1 MCAVA
6 KINKLSDQG
15 IKALSK
21 PGLYGDG
28 LGLYLQ
34 VSSYGTK
41 SWLFRFMRDGK
52 ARKMGLGA
60 LHTISLKAA
69 RQKAQECRIKLDAG
83 IDPIEDRKAVHLA
96 RKAETAAA
104 MTFKQCA
111 EKYID
116 AHRATWKNTKHSAQW
131 PSTLKTYVYPVI
143 GDLSVKDIDVGLVL
157 KVIEGIWKTKPETAS
172 RVRGRI
178 EIVLD
183 WAAARKY
190 RHGEN
195 PARWRGHLDKL
206 LPARSKVAKV
216 KHHEALPYRE
226 IAPFMAEARAK
237 EGISARAL
245 EFTILNAVRTNETI
259 GAKWPEIDIEA
270 GMWTIP
276 PERMKGGRE
285 HRIPLSEAAIA
296 LLKALPRVKGNPY
309 VFPGAHEGK
318 HLSNMAMLELVRG
331 MRPGAGLTVHGF
343 RSTFRDWA
351 AEQTAYPN
359 EMVEMA
365 LAHIVSDK
373 TEAAYRRGD
382 MLDRRRRLMKD
393 WADYCSKQSL
403 TGDVVSLRS
412 ATNA

>member
-1 MCAVA
+1 MA

-83 IDPIEDRKAVHLA
+83 LDPIEDRKAVQLA
-96 RKAETAAA
+96 RKAETAAV

-116 AHRATWKNTKHSAQW
+116 AHRATWKNPKHAAQW
-131 PSTLKTYVYPVI
+131 PATLKTYVYPVF

-157 KVIEGIWKTKPETAS
+157 KAIEDIWKTKPETAS

-178 EIVLD
+178 ETVLD
-183 WAAARKY
+183 WATARKY
-190 RHGEN
+190 RDGEN

-226 IAPFMAEARAK
+226 IGSFMTEARTK

-245 EFTILNAVRTNETI
+245 EFTILNAVRTNEAI
-259 GAKWPEIDIEA
+259 GAKWPEIDEDA

-285 HRIPLSEAAIA
+285 HRVPLSEAAIA

-309 VFPGAHEGK
+309 VFPGAQEGK
-318 HLSNMAMLELVRG
+318 PLSNMAMLELVRG
-331 MRPGAGLTVHGF
+331 IRPGAGLTVHGF

-393 WADYCSKQSL
+393 WADFCAQSARS
-403 TGDVVSLRS
+403 GDVVSLRS
-412 ATNA
+412 AIDA

>member
-1 MCAVA
+1 VA
-6 KINKLSDQG
+6 KINKLTDQG
-15 IKALSK
+15 IRALSK

-34 VSSYGTK
+34 VSSFGTK

-83 IDPIEDRKAVHLA
+83 VDPIEDRKAAQLA
-96 RKAETAAA
+96 RRAEAVAV
-104 MTFKQCA
+104 MTFRQCA

-116 AHRATWKNTKHSAQW
+116 AHRSTWKNPKHAAQW
-131 PSTLKTYVYPVI
+131 PATLKTYVYPVF

-157 KVIEGIWKTKPETAS
+157 KAIEGIWKTKPETAS

-178 EIVLD
+178 ETVLD

-190 RHGEN
+190 RDGEN

-226 IAPFMAEARAK
+226 IASFMTEAREK

-259 GAKWPEIDIEA
+259 GAKWPEIDIDA

-285 HRIPLSEAAIA
+285 HRVPLSEASIA
-296 LLKALPRVKGNPY
+296 LLKALPRIKGNPH
-309 VFPGAHEGK
+309 VFPGAQEGK
-318 HLSNMAMLELVRG
+318 SLSNMAMLELVRG
-331 MRPGAGLTVHGF
+331 MRPGLTVHGF

-393 WADYCSKQSL
+393 WAEFCAQSARS
-403 TGDVVSLRS
+403 GDVVSLRS
-412 ATNA
+412 AIDA

>member
-83 IDPIEDRKAVHLA
+83 LDPIEDRKAVQLA
-96 RKAETAAA
+96 RRAETATA

-116 AHRATWKNTKHSAQW
+116 AHQATWKNPKHAAQW
-131 PSTLKTYVYPVI
+131 PATLKTYVYPVF
-143 GDLSVKDIDVGLVL
+143 GDLSVKDVDVGLVL
-157 KVIEGIWKTKPETAS
+157 KVIDGIWKTKPETAS

-178 EIVLD
+178 ETVLD

-190 RHGEN
+190 RDGEN

-216 KHHEALPYRE
+216 KHHVALPYRE
-226 IAPFMAEARAK
+226 IGPFMTEARAK
-237 EGISARAL
+237 DGISARAL
-245 EFTILNAVRTNETI
+245 EFTVLNAVRTNEAI
-259 GAKWPEIDIEA
+259 GAKWPEIDEDA

-285 HRIPLSEAAIA
+285 HRVPLSEAAIA

-309 VFPGAHEGK
+309 VFPGAQEGK
-318 HLSNMAMLELVRG
+318 PLSNMAMLELVRG

-382 MLDRRRRLMKD
+382 MLEKRRRLMKD
-393 WADYCSKQSL
+393 WADFCAQPAR
-403 TGDVVSLRS
+403 TADITPIRGADNV
-412 ATNA
+412 

>member
-1 MCAVA
+1 MA
-6 KINKLSDQG
+6 KINKLTDQG
-15 IKALSK
+15 IRALSK

-34 VSSYGTK
+34 VSTFGTK

-60 LHTISLKAA
+60 VHTISLKAA

-83 IDPIEDRKAVHLA
+83 LDPIEDRKAVRLA
-96 RKAETAAA
+96 RKAETAVA

-111 EKYID
+111 KKYID
-116 AHRATWKNTKHSAQW
+116 AHQGTWKNPKHAAQW
-131 PSTLKTYVYPVI
+131 PSTLKTYVYPVF

-157 KVIEGIWKTKPETAS
+157 KAIEDIWKTKPETAS

-178 EIVLD
+178 ETVLD
-183 WAAARKY
+183 WATARDY
-190 RHGEN
+190 RSGEN

-206 LPARSKVAKV
+206 LPARNKVAKV
-216 KHHEALPYRE
+216 KHHEALPYLDMSAF
-226 IAPFMAEARAK
+226 ITDLRAN
-237 EGISARAL
+237 GSISARAL
-245 EFTILNAVRTNETI
+245 EFTILTAVRTNEAI
-259 GAKWPEIDIEA
+259 GAKWSEFDTEA
-270 GMWTIP
+270 NMWTIP
-276 PERMKGGRE
+276 AERMKGGRE
-285 HRIPLSEAAIA
+285 HRVPLSEAAVT
-296 LLKALPRVKGNPY
+296 LLKTLPRIMGNPH
-309 VFPGAHEGK
+309 VFPGVKEERP
-318 HLSNMAMLELVRG
+318 LSNMAMLEMVRG
-331 MRPGAGLTVHGF
+331 LRPDAGLTVHGF

-382 MLDRRRRLMKD
+382 MLERRRRLMKD
-393 WADYCSKQSL
+393 WSDYCGAGAPATR
-403 TGDVVSLRS
+403 TGSVTSIRS
-412 ATNA
+412 AANG